1 MNKKRLVLAS
11 SLAILIAPAVLGSM
25 PNSLVP
31 VNAATTGLTG
41 IVRRGGNALYDSNGN
56 LLNGV
61 SLPNFTSWKLGS
73 SFTKN
78 GVTYYKVA
86 TNQYVVADGIDITG
100 PDGKVQN
107 YVHSDGHL
115 TLDNPIATIK
125 QNGGTVYNINGVATG
140 RTLPVGSAWKVL
152 NPNVTING
160 AKYYQVSGSEYVIA
174 SGSTLSDGVTSSQT
188 PSTPAANTQTNSI
201 GTLGYAVKVVDIN
214 GNATGVVLPS
224 GSAWQ
229 LGKLVNIKG
238 NNYYKVATNEYA
250 LAIAFKT
257 TNNSSNG
264 NGSNSNVEV
273 ANVNSTV
280 TVNTNET
287 SIVNDSGVVT
297 GQTLPAGS
305 SWKVDQIKV
314 INGTRYY
321 RVATNQWVER
331 IYTPV
336 DESFTVTL
344 TAAQKVYDTSTNS
357 LTRILSNGS
366 SWKVSKVFRN
376 SNSVFWGR
384 VSNNEWIKLSNV
396 DMSYGA
402 ADAVPSIAISEPSF
416 ALNF

>member
-11 SLAILIAPAVLGSM
+11 SLAILIAPTVLGSM
-25 PNSLVP
+25 PNSSVP

-56 LLNGV
+56 LLKGV

-78 GVTYYKVA
+78 GITYYKVA

-107 YVHSDGHL
+107 YIHSDSHL
-115 TLDNPIATIK
+115 TLDNPIVTIK

-140 RTLPVGSAWKVL
+140 RTLPIGSAWKVL
-152 NPNVTING
+152 NPNVIING

-174 SGSTLSDGVTSSQT
+174 SGSTLSDGVTSPQT
-188 PSTPAANTQTNSI
+188 PSTPAANTQTNKV
-201 GTLGYAVKVVDIN
+201 GTLGYTVKVVDAN

-224 GSAWQ
+224 GSSWQ
-229 LGKLVNIKG
+229 LGKLVSIQG
-238 NNYYKVATNEYA
+238 HNYYKVATNEYA

-257 TNNSSNG
+257 TNNSSNSST
-264 NGSNSNVEV
+264 NNNVEV

-280 TVNTNET
+280 TVGTNET
-287 SIVNDSGVVT
+287 AIVNDSGIVT
-297 GQTLPAGS
+297 GQTLPVGT

-314 INGTRYY
+314 IGSTRYY
-321 RVATNQWVER
+321 RVATNQWIKR

-336 DESFTVTL
+336 KNPITVTL
-344 TAAQKVYDTSTNS
+344 TSNQQIYDTATNS
-357 LTRILSNGS
+357 LGRTLPNGS

-376 SNSVFWGR
+376 SKNVFWGR
-384 VSNNEWIKLSNV
+384 VSNNEWIKLSEV
-396 DMSYGA
+396 DMSYGDG
-402 ADAVPSIAISEPSF
+402 DAIPSIAISEPYF